1 MEASKAGVE
10 APLLLYRA
18 GRQLLKVRLLLLMAL
33 ACGVLAVWAGVHL
46 FRTYGLS
53 PGDGGVLAPL
63 PVRLAW
69 GLGVAFLGLAFAG
82 GMQLYARC
90 YVARLEVDEKREA
103 LHVYTVGWLGALRQ
117 ERYPLEALRLRP
129 VRSRRHSG
137 RTPPLWRG
145 PVVDA
150 PWRSLRLPGR
160 RLPLILDEQGEVH
173 HPGWLRRLRLL

>member
-1 MEASKAGVE
+1 
-10 APLLLYRA
+10 
-18 GRQLLKVRLLLLMAL
+18 MA
-33 ACGVLAVWAGVHL
+33 V
-46 FRTYGLS
+46 
-53 PGDGGVLAPL
+53 
-63 PVRLAW
+63 
-69 GLGVAFLGLAFAG
+69 LGLAFAG
-82 GMQLYARC
+82 GSRLYARC

-117 ERYPLEALRLRP
+117 ERYPLEALRLRS